1 MTDAVEDT
9 REQIRRFADMMK
21 IAVFLMAA
29 SDVYEVFDFLSSQSD
44 LRQGISIAMR
54 IMGTIAF
61 WLFSSDLRALKK
73 RALYYG
79 IAALVLG
86 PIGWIVFD
94 GDRFHLNIISIILI
108 FLAVLYTLRIGF
120 RARSYALT

>member
-1 MTDAVEDT
+1 MTAAVEDT
-9 REQIRRFADMMK
+9 REQIRRFADAMK
-21 IAVFLMAA
+21 IGVLLMAA
-29 SDVYEVFDFLSSQSD
+29 SDAYEVYDFLSSQGN

-61 WLFSSDLRALKK
+61 WLFSTDLRALKK

-94 GDRFHLNIISIILI
+94 RERFHLNIISIILI

-120 RARSYALT
+120 RARSDALT